1 MLEKILPFFKYLKPV
16 WFKFFLGIA
25 FGILYSLASGL
36 GLPAMVDNV
45 FPILFSNGEESPAW
59 IRNIADTFFD
69 GKVDGGFL
77 LVCCLFIPLVI
88 LIRAASFIGNG
99 YYMAYTGFSVIQA
112 IQIDMYKKVQ
122 SLPLSFFNKYKTGE
136 INAAVM
142 GYPNQIKEI
151 VVDTS
156 NHLVIQPLTLISAIS
171 FLIYK
176 SFQNNSFLIAV
187 IALASSP
194 FIVFLIRRIGRY
206 LATRSKQIVALSEKL
221 ASSVIE
227 NFQSPIEIRAYN
239 LEDKQIRDFI
249 SKLRKLF
256 KLNLKSTRF
265 SLVMSP
271 SIELISGLGI
281 AFALFFGVKNG
292 MGEGDFFSLILAL
305 YMIYSPLK
313 KISAIQNKL
322 KVLEAPLERV
332 ESLLNIKTS
341 IRSPKSP
348 KKINK
353 PFNSEITFE
362 NVNFQYEDGKTT
374 LKDIS
379 ASIPFAE
386 TIGLVGESG
395 AGKSTFANLLLRLY
409 EPTEGRILFGGIDIR
424 EFNIKELR
432 ELISYVPQSP
442 ILFNQTILENI
453 RIGNPNA
460 SDNNVIEA
468 AKLANAHE
476 FILEMENG
484 YQTMISERG
493 SSLSGGQRQR
503 ISIARAFLKDSPIL
517 ILDEATSSLDNK
529 ADKEINE
536 TLKNLCKGR
545 TSLIIA
551 HRLSSLEDISQRM
564 VFQNGKIVGYG
575 DHEELMNKCAH
586 YKAIIDMPRRLA

>member
-1 MLEKILPFFKYLKPV
+1 MLKKILPFYKYLKPV
-16 WFKFFLGIA
+16 WFQFFLGIA
-25 FGILYSLASGL
+25 FGILYSVASGL

-45 FPILFSNGEESPAW
+45 FPILFGNAAESPAW
-59 IRNIADTFFD
+59 IKNIADTFFD

-77 LVCCLFIPLVI
+77 LVCCLFIPAVI
-88 LIRAASFIGNG
+88 LIRAVSFVGNG
-99 YYMAYTGFSVIQA
+99 YYMAYAGFSVIQS

-122 SLPLSFFNKYKTGE
+122 SLPLSFFNQYKTGE

-142 GYPNQIKEI
+142 GYPNQIKEA

-171 FLIYK
+171 FLIFK
-176 SFQNNSFLIAV
+176 SFQNNSFFIAV
-187 IALASSP
+187 IGLASAP
-194 FIVFLIRRIGRY
+194 FIIFLIRRIGRY

-221 ASSVIE
+221 ASTVIE

-239 LEDKQIRDFI
+239 LENQQIRDFI
-249 SKLRKLF
+249 SKLKNLF

-271 SIELISGLGI
+271 SIEFISGLGI

-292 MGEGDFFSLILAL
+292 MGEGDFFSLIIAL
-305 YMIYSPLK
+305 YMIYTPLK

-322 KVLEAPLERV
+322 KVLEAPLARV
-332 ESLLNIKTS
+332 ESLLNMETT
-341 IRSPKSP
+341 IRSPQCP
-348 KKINK
+348 KPINK
-353 PFNSEITFE
+353 PFKKEITFE
-362 NVNFQYEDGKTT
+362 NVNFEYESGKATLQNINTT
-374 LKDIS
+374 
-379 ASIPFAE
+379 IPFAE
-386 TIGLVGESG
+386 TVGLVGESG

-409 EPTEGRILFGGIDIR
+409 EPNEGCILFGGIDIK
-424 EFNIKELR
+424 EFDIKELR

-442 ILFNQTILENI
+442 ILFNNSILENI

-460 SDNNVIEA
+460 SDEAIIEA

-529 ADKEINE
+529 ADKEIKE

-551 HRLSSLEDISQRM
+551 HRLSSLEDINQRM

-575 DHEELMNKCAH
+575 EHKELMNTCAH
-586 YKAIIDMPRRLA
+586 YKEIIDMPSRLA

>member
-1 MLEKILPFFKYLKPV
+1 MLKKILPYFSYLKPV

-25 FGILYSLASGL
+25 FGIVYSVASGL
-36 GLPAMVDNV
+36 GLPVMVEKV
-45 FPILFSNGEESPAW
+45 FPILFGNVSKSPEW
-59 IRNIADTFFD
+59 LINIANIFFE
-69 GKVDGGFL
+69 GNLDGGFL
-77 LVCCLFIPLVI
+77 LVCCLTIPAI
-88 LIRAASFIGNG
+88 MLIRGIGFIGNG
-99 YYMAYTGFSVIQA
+99 YYMAYAGFSVIQS

-142 GYPNQIKEI
+142 GYPNQIKLA

-156 NHLVIQPLTLISAIS
+156 NDLVIQPLTLISAIS

-176 SFQNNSFLIAV
+176 SLNNQSFFMV
-187 IALASSP
+187 IIGLASAP
-194 FIVFLIRRIGRY
+194 FIIFLIRRIGAY

-221 ASSVIE
+221 GSTVIE

-239 LEDKQIRDFI
+239 LEGTQISDFI
-249 SKLRKLF
+249 SKLKELF

-271 SIELISGLGI
+271 SIEFISGLGI

-292 MGEGDFFSLILAL
+292 MGEGEFFSLLIAL
-305 YMIYSPLK
+305 YMIYTPIK
-313 KISAIQNKL
+313 KMSAIQNKL
-322 KVLEAPLERV
+322 KVLEAPLDRL
-332 ESLLNIKTS
+332 ESILDMEATIC
-341 IRSPKSP
+341 SPKTP
-348 KKINK
+348 KPINK
-353 PFNSEITFE
+353 PFEEAVTFE
-362 NVNFQYEDGKTT
+362 NVNFEYENGKTT
-374 LKDIS
+374 LQNINI
-379 ASIPFAE
+379 SIPFAE

-409 EPTEGRILFGGIDIR
+409 DPNEGRILFGGTNIKD
-424 EFNIKELR
+424 FDIKELR

-442 ILFNQTILENI
+442 ILFNNSILENI
-453 RIGNPNA
+453 RLGNPRATEEEIIN
-460 SDNNVIEA
+460 A
-468 AKLANAHE
+468 AKLANAHS
-476 FILEMENG
+476 FISEMENG

-493 SSLSGGQRQR
+493 NSLSGGQRQR

-529 ADKEINE
+529 ADKEIKE

-551 HRLSSLEDISQRM
+551 HRLSSLEDIKSRM
-564 VFQNGKIVGYG
+564 VFQNGEIIGYG
-575 DHEELMNKCAH
+575 EHEELLGSCAH
-586 YKAIIDMPRRLA
+586 YKEIFEKPNLLR

>member
-1 MLEKILPFFKYLKPV
+1 MLKKILPFFKYLKPV
-16 WFKFFLGIA
+16 WFQFFLGIA

-45 FPILFSNGEESPAW
+45 FPILFGNAAESPAW
-59 IRNIADTFFD
+59 IRNIAVTFFD

-77 LVCCLFIPLVI
+77 LVCCLFIPAVI
-88 LIRAASFIGNG
+88 LVRAVSFVGNG
-99 YYMAYTGFSVIQA
+99 YYMAYAGFSVIQS
-112 IQIDMYKKVQ
+112 IQIDMYKKIQ
-122 SLPLSFFNKYKTGE
+122 SLPLSFFNQYKTGE

-142 GYPNQIKEI
+142 GYPNQIKEA

-171 FLIYK
+171 FLIFK
-176 SFQNNSFLIAV
+176 SFQNNSFFIAIIG
-187 IALASSP
+187 IASAP
-194 FIVFLIRRIGRY
+194 FIIFLIRRIGRY

-221 ASSVIE
+221 ASTVIE

-239 LEDKQIRDFI
+239 LENQQICDFI
-249 SKLRKLF
+249 SKLKNLF

-271 SIELISGLGI
+271 SIEFISGLGI

-292 MGEGDFFSLILAL
+292 MGEGDFFSLIIAL
-305 YMIYSPLK
+305 YMIYTPLK

-322 KVLEAPLERV
+322 KVLEAPLARV
-332 ESLLNIKTS
+332 ESLLNMEAT
-341 IRSPKSP
+341 IRSPQCSRP
-348 KKINK
+348 INK
-353 PFNSEITFE
+353 PFKEEITFE
-362 NVNFQYEDGKTT
+362 NVNFEYESGKATLRNINTT
-374 LKDIS
+374 
-379 ASIPFAE
+379 IPFAE
-386 TIGLVGESG
+386 TVGLVGESG

-409 EPTEGRILFGGIDIR
+409 EPNEGRILFGGIDIR

-442 ILFNQTILENI
+442 ILFNNSILENI

-460 SDNNVIEA
+460 SEEAIIKA

-529 ADKEINE
+529 ADKEIKE

-564 VFQNGKIVGYG
+564 VFQNGKIVGFAE
-575 DHEELMNKCAH
+575 HEELLNTCAH
-586 YKAIIDMPRRLA
+586 YKEIIDMPSRLG